1 MTRRIFETRQF
12 FTSPRVKSF
21 VFAKRTTRFVNRV
34 ERPTATTQGRSRLQ
48 IYRIRKRIAR
58 GTTKKR
64 GHGRSTL
71 KKKEKEKK
79 VTPFFGKSGIRPW
92 DFLDTFEWNSGDRW
106 NEVDICKSV
115 DLNREYVLRVY
126 FFFFLFFFFFFLH
139 HVHHQLQ
146 KARISIY
153 YIYVYS
159 NGNVTWETEKKV
171 DDSFNG
177 DRCSF
182 IFIAMN
188 ENSVSCRFD
197 RPTVPL
203 DSRVRFSRKKKVQS

>member
-1 MTRRIFETRQF
+1 MIFANRSIQIENTSYVCIF
-12 FTSPRVKSF
+12 F
-21 VFAKRTTRFVNRV
+21 
-34 ERPTATTQGRSRLQ
+34 
-48 IYRIRKRIAR
+48 
-58 GTTKKR
+58 
-64 GHGRSTL
+64 
-71 KKKEKEKK
+71 
-79 VTPFFGKSGIRPW
+79 FFI
-92 DFLDTFEWNSGDRW
+92 
-106 NEVDICKSV
+106 
-115 DLNREYVLRVY
+115 
-126 FFFFLFFFFFFLH
+126 FFFFLR

-203 DSRVRFSRKKKVQS
+203 DSRVRFSRKKKCSLNPSQGKQPLIKKKKKKNVSCELKFISTICLIITLRTRELLNN